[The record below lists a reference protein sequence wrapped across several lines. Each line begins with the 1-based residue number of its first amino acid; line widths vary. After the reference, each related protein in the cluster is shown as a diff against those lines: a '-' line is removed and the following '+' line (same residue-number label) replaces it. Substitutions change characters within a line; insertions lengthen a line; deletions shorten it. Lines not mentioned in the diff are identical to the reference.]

1 MSDPILLWNAVSL
14 EANRVS
20 HTNGRGE
27 QLGPTLSSRAL
38 AIVHLAMYDAYA
50 GVVND
55 SKNYPRYDEKGPVPP
70 KPFDPKTIDETTAAA
85 VAGAA
90 HSTLSTLY
98 KSQSPFFDGILD
110 AVTRGTEAFDY
121 GVVVGEWILEL
132 RKNDPGAD
140 GDYTPSNVR
149 GKHRLDPDNPTQGF
163 YSPQY
168 GEKSKG
174 FAIKTRHELAPP
186 PFTDPKDPKKDT
198 AEYIAAVR
206 EVRGLG
212 IRPDQVGTLPADLP
226 RRKPDDTLAGIYWGY
241 DGVPNLGTPPR
252 QYNQIIRQV
261 AMTKKNRSGTINTP
275 GDNAR
280 LFAFVNAA
288 MGDAGI
294 LAWDQKYIHNFWR
307 PVLGVREHDRS
318 MGPNDQTDLSAKEL
332 VANSDPQW
340 LPLAAQSTNRTMVK
354 NFTPNFPAYPSGH
367 ATFGAAAF
375 HITRLFYG
383 EGGSFPGS
391 LKGDTLFDGQ
401 HFVSDE
407 YNGQNTDNNGTIRP
421 RHRRS
426 FAKGLFDMMME
437 NGASRLWLG
446 VHWIFDAFAV
456 KGADRQP
463 DLTRQVEVE
472 EKDEKGKVT
481 KTKRYIGG
489 VPLGLLIA
497 EDIFGR
503 NGRAPMKSTVE
514 PRTPVDAA
522 TPASSLSRFEPASP
536 KT

>member
-1 MSDPILLWNAVSL
+1 MTDPILLWNAVSL

-20 HTNGRGE
+20 HTNGQGE

-55 SKNYPRYDEKGPVPP
+55 STNYPRYDDKSPMPP
-70 KPFDPKTIDETTAAA
+70 KPFDPKTIDDVIAAA

-90 HSTLSTLY
+90 YSTLSDLF
-98 KSQSPFFDGILD
+98 KSQRPYFDAFLD
-110 AVTRGTEAFDY
+110 ATGGKGTPGYDY
-121 GVVVGEWILEL
+121 GVKVGESILEL
-132 RKNDPGAD
+132 RKGDPGAG
-140 GDYTPSNVR
+140 GDYTPSNDR

-163 YSPQY
+163 YSPKY

-174 FAIKTRHELAPP
+174 FAITKRHELAPP
-186 PFTDPKDPKKDT
+186 PFTEPKDPAKDT

-212 IRPDQVGTLPADLP
+212 IRPDQLGTLPSDLP
-226 RRKPDDTLAGIYWGY
+226 RRTASETLAGIFWGY

-252 QYNQIIRQV
+252 EYNQIIRQV
-261 AMTKKNRSGTINTP
+261 AMTRKNKSGKINSP

-307 PVLGVREHDRS
+307 PILGVREHDRS
-318 MGPNDQTDLSAKEL
+318 MGPNDATEIAANQL

-340 LPLAAQSTNRTMVK
+340 LPLGAQSTNRTMVK

-375 HITRLFYG
+375 HITRLFY
-383 EGGSFPGS
+383 EDGGSFPGN
-391 LKGDTLFDGQ
+391 LKGDKLFEGQ
-401 HFVSDE
+401 YFVSGE
-407 YNGQNTDNNGTIRP
+407 YNGQNADNNGTIRP
-421 RHRRS
+421 RHRRT
-426 FAKGLFDMMME
+426 FAKGLFDMIIE
-437 NGASRLWLG
+437 NGKSRLWLG
-446 VHWIFDAFAV
+446 VHWVFDAFAV
-456 KGADRQP
+456 KGDDRQP
-463 DLTRQVEVE
+463 DLTRQVQV
-472 EKDEKGKVT
+472 DVDGKKV
-481 KTKRYIGG
+481 KRYIGG

-497 EDIFGR
+497 EDIFGE
-503 NGRAPMKSTVE
+503 NKRAPKKSTVG
-514 PRTPVDAA
+514 PRTEMAVAEG
-522 TPASSLSRFEPASP
+522 TPAAAVSRFEPASP